1 MPPLQPLTPT
11 SLSFDLADGVK
22 RPDANLGQQKD
33 PGISKESSGAAP
45 RIHQGVKTLTP
56 LLEYPSQPHL
66 LLTFAVPTAE
76 TTDPEPVLPGLT

>member
-1 MPPLQPLTPT
+1 MLTWA
-11 SLSFDLADGVK
+11 SKG
-22 RPDANLGQQKD
+22 D